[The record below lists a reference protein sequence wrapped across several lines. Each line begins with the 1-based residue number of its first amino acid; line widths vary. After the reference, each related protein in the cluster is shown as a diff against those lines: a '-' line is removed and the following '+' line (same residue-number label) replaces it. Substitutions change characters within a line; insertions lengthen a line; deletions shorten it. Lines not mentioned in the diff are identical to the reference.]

1 VEAWTEKAKGNG
13 QRVAVVAGVRTP
25 FAKAGTN
32 LKDCS
37 AVHLG
42 VNALRE
48 ALALANVAPGEL
60 DEVIIG
66 NAGTPAD
73 AANIAR
79 VIALRSGVPASVSA
93 FSVHRN
99 CASAMEAIAQGCMK
113 IASGQAEVVAV
124 GGTESMSNM
133 PLIFGEELKALFTS
147 LTTAKTSGEK
157 LQKLSEFR
165 PGWLKP
171 VVAIMEGL
179 TDPISGL
186 NMGQTAEV
194 LARDFG
200 ITREEQDAFALRS
213 HQRAVEAQK
222 AGRLG
227 EEIQPV
233 VLEPEYDAFL
243 DKDVGPRDGQS
254 IEALRKLRPFFD
266 KETGTITAGN
276 ACPIT
281 DGAAVLVLMSE
292 ARAKSGG
299 HTILGYLTGYAFA
312 GCDPKR
318 MGIGPTYS
326 TAKLFDK
333 SGHSM
338 ADIDRVELNEAF
350 AAQVIANQ
358 RAFASKKYC
367 EEKLGRK
374 PLGELS
380 DDKLNVNGGA
390 IALGHPVGATGA
402 RIVLTLLKELRRSK
416 KQLGLATLCI
426 GGGQG
431 GSFLVEANA

>member
-1 VEAWTEKAKGNG
+1 MVAWTEKAKGNG

-42 VNALRE
+42 VSALRE
-48 ALALANVAPGEL
+48 ALARGNVAPGEL

-73 AANIAR
+73 AANVAR

-124 GGTESMSNM
+124 GGTESMSQM
-133 PLIFGEELKALFTS
+133 PLIFGEELKALFTT

-171 VVAIMEGL
+171 VVALMEGL

-233 VLEPEYDAFL
+233 VLEPDYDAFL
-243 DKDVGPRDGQS
+243 DKDVGPREGQS
-254 IEALRKLRPFFD
+254 MEALRKLRPFFD

-299 HTILGYLTGYAFA
+299 HPILGYLTGYAFA

-374 PLGELS
+374 PLGELP

-402 RIVLTLLKELRRSK
+402 RIVLTLLNELRRSK

-431 GSFLVEANA
+431 GSFLVEASA